1 MSGSKRSFFGKSLNP
16 YHFTAN
22 SKITQNRKLTK
33 KCSYLNVA
41 SGTSQWARY
50 QEASLDVEELVL
62 QLLSLPGCQQ
72 DHCLNL
78 SLSIC
83 PHHLHHQLVGLQ
95 LVITCALPAM
105 VSVPFSTPPSLC
117 QFCVSLSLRYF
128 HSYVENAIRDGGS
141 TALYT
146 RTQCKI
152 EFTYAS
158 HCVSRNLTSRTML
171 KTSF

>member
-1 MSGSKRSFFGKSLNP
+1 M
-16 YHFTAN
+16 
-22 SKITQNRKLTK
+22 
-33 KCSYLNVA
+33 NVA
-41 SGTSQWARY
+41 SGTSLWARY

-62 QLLSLPGCQQ
+62 QLLSSPGCQQ

-78 SLSIC
+78 SLCIY
-83 PHHLHHQLVGLQ
+83 PHHLHHHLIGLQ
-95 LVITCALPAM
+95 LVTTCAPPAM

-117 QFCVSLSLRYF
+117 QFCVSLSFRYF
-128 HSYVENAIRDGGS
+128 HFYVKNTIRDGSS
-141 TALYT
+141 TPLYT

-158 HCVSRNLTSRTML
+158 HCGSKTLTPRRMV

>member
-1 MSGSKRSFFGKSLNP
+1 MVGSKRSFFGKSLNP

-33 KCSYLNVA
+33 KCSYLNAA
-41 SGTSQWARY
+41 SGTSLWARY

-62 QLLSLPGCQQ
+62 QLLSSPGCQQ

-83 PHHLHHQLVGLQ
+83 PHHLHHQLVGLR
-95 LVITCALPAM
+95 LAITCALPAM

-117 QFCVSLSLRYF
+117 QFCVSSSFRYF
-128 HSYVENAIRDGGS
+128 HFYVNITKIANAVQVTICLLVS
-141 TALYT
+141 TDLNLD
-146 RTQCKI
+146 RCLC
-152 EFTYAS
+152 S
-158 HCVSRNLTSRTML
+158 HCSQCLLVSTSVY
-171 KTSF
+171 

>member
-1 MSGSKRSFFGKSLNP
+1 MQK
-16 YHFTAN
+16 
-22 SKITQNRKLTK
+22 RKLTR

-62 QLLSLPGCQQ
+62 QLLSSPGCQQ

-83 PHHLHHQLVGLQ
+83 SHHLHHQLVGLQ

-117 QFCVSLSLRYF
+117 QFCVSSSFRYF
-128 HSYVENAIRDGGS
+128 HFYVKKNGLILATGQWNAPSAVINDAWYCMVLHSIAWYCMLLHGITWHCMVLHGI
-141 TALYT
+141 ALY
-146 RTQCKI
+146 
-152 EFTYAS
+152 
-158 HCVSRNLTSRTML
+158 
-171 KTSF
+171 